1 MVQTQGSHLRGLRI
15 LVAEDAPDIQT
26 LITFILEADGAS
38 VELVSNG
45 RDAVSSALE
54 KDFDVVLMDI
64 HMPVLDGYE
73 AVQLLRE
80 QGFSKPI
87 IALTA
92 SALKEERLK
101 SLKAGCNDHLTKP
114 FARREL
120 IGTLAQH
127 AAHCF

>member
-1 MVQTQGSHLRGLRI
+1 MSGLRI

-38 VELVSNG
+38 VELVNNG
-45 RDAVSSALE
+45 ADAVSYAMH
-54 KDFDVVLMDI
+54 KDFDLVLMDI

-80 QGFSKPI
+80 RGFSKPI

-101 SLKAGCNDHLTKP
+101 SLSVGCNAHLTKP

-120 IGTLAQH
+120 IGTLAHH
-127 AAHCF
+127 ATHCF